1 MISIFSRIN
10 KELAS
15 WIAMFQFL
23 CGLDRYGP
31 NFKLGDEAKAIFD
44 PPPKHCKPRRRNG
57 WHLKNLLLALC
68 CLIAGN
74 SETAALTEQPYEIR
88 ARLDAAP
95 GNITV
100 TFDGRVIISLHQ
112 FYGPAYSVAELGEDG
127 SLKPFPNTQ
136 FNDRTERT
144 HDFRLDS
151 VLGIRSDSEG
161 IVWMLDNGLR
171 SQVVPKL
178 VGWDSKHDKL
188 HRVIELPP
196 PATPPD
202 AFVNDFAIDP
212 KRNAIYIADPAGGSD
227 AALIVVDLK
236 TNRTRRVL
244 QGHHSVIPEPVDLII
259 DGRPVQ
265 IKKEDGTIHRPRLGV
280 NPITIDTKNEWVYFG
295 PMSGMSLYRVRAEDL
310 ANDQLSEVMLEGRVQ
325 RYSSKPIC
333 DGISIDQSNNIY
345 LGDLAAN
352 AIGVITP
359 DRKYTRLAQSNDL
372 SWVDSFSFGPQGEL
386 YAVVNRLHRSAVL
399 NAGEA
404 LSKPPY
410 FVLRVKAFD
419 NGAPGR

>member
-1 MISIFSRIN
+1 MINIFSRMN
-10 KELAS
+10 RDLAS

-23 CGLDRYGP
+23 QGLDRYRR
-31 NFKLGDEAKAIFD
+31 NLELGGEARAIFD

-57 WHLKNLLLALC
+57 WYLKNLLLALFC
-68 CLIAGN
+68 VIAGN
-74 SETAALTEQPYEIR
+74 SETAALPEQPYEIR

-112 FYGPAYSVAELGEDG
+112 FYGPAYSVAELGQDG

-144 HDFRLDS
+144 HGVRLDS
-151 VLGIRSDSEG
+151 VLGIRSDGEG

-178 VGWDSKHDKL
+178 VGWDSEHDKL

-227 AALIVVDLK
+227 AALIIVDLK
-236 TNRTRRVL
+236 TNRARRVL
-244 QGHHSVIPEPVDLII
+244 QGHHSVIPEPVDLIM
-259 DGRPVQ
+259 DGQPVQ

-295 PMSGMSLYRVRAEDL
+295 PMHGMSLYRVRADDL
-310 ANDQLSEVMLEGRVQ
+310 ANDQLSEVLLEGRVQ

-333 DGISIDQSNNIY
+333 DGISIDQSDNIY

-359 DRKYTRLAQSNDL
+359 DRKYTRLVQSKDL
-372 SWVDSFSFGPQGEL
+372 SWVNSFSFGPQGDL
-386 YAVVNRLHRSAVL
+386 YAVVNRLHQSAVL

>member
-1 MISIFSRIN
+1 MTTIFSRIT

-15 WIAMFQFL
+15 WIAICRFL
-23 CGLDRYGP
+23 RGLDRYGP
-31 NFKLGDEAKAIFD
+31 NFTLGGEAKAITYL
-44 PPPKHCKPRRRNG
+44 PPKHYKTHPRNG
-57 WHLKNLLLALC
+57 QNLKNLLLALC

-74 SETAALTEQPYEIR
+74 SAIAALTEQPYEIR

-100 TFDGRVIISLHQ
+100 TFDGRIITSLHQ
-112 FYGPAYSVAELGEDG
+112 FYSPAYSVVELGEDG
-127 SLKPFPNTQ
+127 SLKPFPNAQ

-151 VLGIRSDSEG
+151 VLGIRADSEG

-227 AALIVVDLK
+227 AALIIVDLK

-310 ANDQLSEVMLEGRVQ
+310 ANEQLNEILLADRVQ

-333 DGISIDQSNNIY
+333 DGISIDKSNNIY

-359 DRKYTRLAQSNDL
+359 DRKYIRLVQSSDL
-372 SWVDSFSFGPQGEL
+372 SWDSFSFGPQGEL

-404 LSKPPY
+404 LSKTPY
-410 FVLRVKAFD
+410 FVLRVKAYD
-419 NGAPGR
+419 NGVPGR

>member
-1 MISIFSRIN
+1 MTNIFSRIT

-15 WIAMFQFL
+15 WIAICRFL
-23 CGLDRYGP
+23 RGLDRCGP

-44 PPPKHCKPRRRNG
+44 LPPKHYKPRQRNG

-68 CLIAGN
+68 GLIAGN
-74 SETAALTEQPYEIR
+74 SATAAFTEQPYEIR

-136 FNDRTERT
+136 FNDRIERT
-144 HDFRLDS
+144 HLRLDS

-178 VGWDSKHDKL
+178 VGWDSKHDTL
-188 HRVIELPP
+188 YRVIELPP

-227 AALIVVDLK
+227 AGLIIVDLK

-295 PMSGMSLYRVRAEDL
+295 PMSGLSLYRVRADDL
-310 ANDQLSEVMLEGRVQ
+310 ANEQLSEVMLEDRVQ

-345 LGDLAAN
+345 LGDLTAN

-386 YAVVNRLHRSAVL
+386 YAVVNRLHQSAVL

-410 FVLRVKAFD
+410 FVLRVRAYD
-419 NGAPGR
+419 NGVPGR

>member
-1 MISIFSRIN
+1 MISIFSRMN
-10 KELAS
+10 NELAS
-15 WIAMFQFL
+15 WIAIGRFL
-23 CGLDRYGP
+23 RGVERCAP
-31 NFKLGDEAKAIFD
+31 NFTLGGEARPIFGL
-44 PPPKHCKPRRRNG
+44 PTKHYKPRQRTR
-57 WHLKNLLLALC
+57 WRLTNLLLGLS
-68 CLIAGN
+68 CLIAGD
-74 SETAALTEQPYEIR
+74 SAIAALTEQPYEIR

-112 FYGPAYSVAELGEDG
+112 FYGPPYSVAELGGNG
-127 SLKPFPNTQ
+127 SLTPFPNTQ

-151 VLGIRSDSEG
+151 VLGIRADREG

-178 VGWDSKHDKL
+178 VGWDAKRNAL
-188 HRVIELPP
+188 YRVIELPP
-196 PATPPD
+196 PVTTPD

-212 KRNAIYIADPAGGSD
+212 KHNAIYIADPAGGSD
-227 AALIVVDLK
+227 AALIIVDLN

-280 NPITIDTKNEWVYFG
+280 NPITIDTKNAWVYFG
-295 PMSGMSLYRVRAEDL
+295 PMSGLSLYRVRAEDL

-359 DRKYTRLAQSNDL
+359 DRKYTRLAQSSDL
-372 SWVDSFSFGPQGEL
+372 SWVDSFSFGLQGEL
-386 YAVVNRLHRSAVL
+386 YAVVNRLHQSAVL
-399 NAGEA
+399 NAGEG

-410 FVLRVKAFD
+410 FVLRVKAYD
-419 NGAPGR
+419 NGVPGR

>member
-1 MISIFSRIN
+1 MINIFSRIN
-10 KELAS
+10 KGLAS

-23 CGLDRYGP
+23 WGLDRYGP
-31 NFKLGDEAKAIFD
+31 NFTLGGDAKAIFD
-44 PPPKHCKPRRRNG
+44 PPPNHCKPRWRNG
-57 WHLKNLLLALC
+57 RHLKNLLLALC

-88 ARLDAAP
+88 ARLDSAP

-100 TFDGRVIISLHQ
+100 TLDGRVIISLHQ

-127 SLKPFPNTQ
+127 SLKPFPNAQ

-144 HDFRLDS
+144 HGVRLDS
-151 VLGIRSDSEG
+151 VLGIRSDGQG

-202 AFVNDFAIDP
+202 SFVNDFAIDP
-212 KRNAIYIADPAGGSD
+212 KHNAIYIADPAGGSD

-244 QGHHSVIPEPVDLII
+244 QGHHYP
-259 DGRPVQ
+259 GAR
-265 IKKEDGTIHRPRLGV
+265 
-280 NPITIDTKNEWVYFG
+280 
-295 PMSGMSLYRVRAEDL
+295 
-310 ANDQLSEVMLEGRVQ
+310 
-325 RYSSKPIC
+325 
-333 DGISIDQSNNIY
+333 
-345 LGDLAAN
+345 
-352 AIGVITP
+352 
-359 DRKYTRLAQSNDL
+359 
-372 SWVDSFSFGPQGEL
+372 
-386 YAVVNRLHRSAVL
+386 RSHH
-399 NAGEA
+399 
-404 LSKPPY
+404 
-410 FVLRVKAFD
+410 
-419 NGAPGR
+419 

>member
-1 MISIFSRIN
+1 MSTIFSRIN
-10 KELAS
+10 KELTS
-15 WIAMFQFL
+15 WIAMCQFL
-23 CGLDRYGP
+23 RGLDRYRP
-31 NFKLGDEAKAIFD
+31 NFTLGGEARAIFD
-44 PPPKHCKPRRRNG
+44 LPPKHCKPRRRNG
-57 WHLKNLLLALC
+57 RHLKNLLLALC

-74 SETAALTEQPYEIR
+74 SETAARTEQPYEIR
-88 ARLDAAP
+88 ARLDEAP

-100 TFDGRVIISLHQ
+100 TFDGRVILSLHQ
-112 FYGPAYSVAELGEDG
+112 FYGPTYSVAELGEDG
-127 SLKPFPNTQ
+127 SLKPFPNTK

-144 HDFRLDS
+144 HDLRLDS
-151 VLGIRSDSEG
+151 VLGIRSDGQG

-196 PATPPD
+196 PVTPPD

-212 KRNAIYIADPAGGSD
+212 KRKAIYIADPAGGSD
-227 AALIVVDLK
+227 AALIIVDLK
-236 TNRTRRVL
+236 TNRARRVL

-259 DGRPVQ
+259 DGQPVQ
-265 IKKEDGTIHRPRLGV
+265 IKKEDGTINRPRLGV
-280 NPITIDTKNEWVYFG
+280 NPITIDSKNEWVYFG
-295 PMSGMSLYRVRAEDL
+295 PMSGMSLYRVRADDL
-310 ANDQLSEVMLEGRVQ
+310 ANDQLSKVLLEGRVE
-325 RYSSKPIC
+325 RYSNKPIC
-333 DGISIDQSNNIY
+333 DGISIDQSDNIY

-359 DRKYTRLAQSNDL
+359 NRKYTRLAQSNDL

-386 YAVVNRLHRSAVL
+386 YAVVNRLHQSAVL

-419 NGAPGR
+419 NGVPGR

>member
-1 MISIFSRIN
+1 MN
-10 KELAS
+10 KET
-15 WIAMFQFL
+15 
-23 CGLDRYGP
+23 GVLDSYLSIPAGMDRWAP
-31 NFKLGDEAKAIFD
+31 NFKLRDKARENTYL
-44 PPPKHCKPRRRNG
+44 PPKHYKTHQRN
-57 WHLKNLLLALC
+57 LKNLLLALT
-68 CLIAGN
+68 CLIAGD
-74 SETAALTEQPYEIR
+74 SATAALTEQPYEIR

-100 TFDGRVIISLHQ
+100 TVDGRVLISLHQ

-127 SLKPFPNTQ
+127 SLKPFPNAQ
-136 FNDRTERT
+136 FNDRSEGA

-151 VLGIRSDSEG
+151 VLGIRADSEG

-171 SQVVPKL
+171 SQLVPKL

-188 HRVIELPP
+188 HTVIELPP

-202 AFVNDFAIDP
+202 AFVNDFAVDP

-227 AALIVVDLK
+227 AALIIVDLK

-310 ANDQLSEVMLEGRVQ
+310 ANEQLSEILLADRVE

-359 DRKYTRLAQSNDL
+359 DRTYTRLVQSKDL
-372 SWVDSFSFGPQGEL
+372 SWVDSFSFSPEGEL
-386 YAVVNRLHRSAVL
+386 YAVVNRLHQSAVL
-399 NAGEA
+399 NAGER

-410 FVLRVKAFD
+410 LVLRVRAFD
-419 NGAPGR
+419 NASRGAN

>member
-1 MISIFSRIN
+1 MITIFSRIN

-15 WIAMFQFL
+15 WIAFYHFL
-23 CGLDRYGP
+23 RGLDRWGSS
-31 NFKLGDEAKAIFD
+31 FKLGHEGRAVTYL
-44 PPPKHCKPRRRNG
+44 PLKHCKPRPRNG
-57 WHLKNLLLALC
+57 RHLKNLLLALC
-68 CLIAGN
+68 CVIAGN

-144 HDFRLDS
+144 HGVRLDS
-151 VLGIRSDSEG
+151 VLGIRSDGQG

-227 AALIVVDLK
+227 AALIIVDLK
-236 TNRTRRVL
+236 TNRARRIL

-333 DGISIDQSNNIY
+333 DGISIDQSDNIY

-410 FVLRVKAFD
+410 FVLRVKA
-419 NGAPGR
+419 